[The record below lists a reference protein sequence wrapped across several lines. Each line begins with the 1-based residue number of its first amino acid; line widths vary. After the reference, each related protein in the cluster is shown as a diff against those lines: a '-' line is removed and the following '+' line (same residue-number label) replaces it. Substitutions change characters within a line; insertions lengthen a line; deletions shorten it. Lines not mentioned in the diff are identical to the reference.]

1 MLDKKTNEKTKELNL
16 PVVWWYILIILIWVN
31 IENINAVIYNF
42 WNETLQSDSI
52 LLYQDRV
59 LQTLQR
65 TSQSIWIDKMR
76 RWGLYL
82 RGLVPGLWN
91 LPCASKEYTQAF
103 QRCDQAVSRCTE
115 RKVLES
121 KNLSR
126 LRLHSSYDVSNA
138 RISHKTYDGKHTLS
152 FQGRSK
158 YHAWA
163 RNMYDQVILRGLWDY
178 SMYQL
183 SGYNTYIA
191 PA

>member
-1 MLDKKTNEKTKELNL
+1 MLDKKTDEKTKELNL
-16 PVVWWYILIILIWVN
+16 PVVWWWKT
-31 IENINAVIYNF
+31 E
-42 WNETLQSDSI
+42 
-52 LLYQDRV
+52 
-59 LQTLQR
+59 LQR
-65 TSQSIWIDKMR
+65 TSQPIWIDKMR

-91 LPCASKEYTQAF
+91 LPCASKEYSTQAF

-115 RKVLES
+115 RKTLES

-126 LRLHSSYDVSNA
+126 LRLHPPYDVSNA
-138 RISHKTYDGKHTLS
+138 WISHKTYDGKHTLP

-163 RNMYDQVILRGLWDY
+163 RNMYDPVYLRGLWGY

-183 SGYNTYIA
+183 SGYNTYIV
-191 PA
+191 PAYQLQLLRAEIATFSASSVIVR